1 MKNILKISTLV
12 LATMLFASVTNV
24 QGQVIS
30 ISVTDQ
36 HSPGPYGNGNTKY
49 VDQWIIQD
57 VNTLAYYSC
66 TPNTCS
72 WYYPYYSP
80 NAEFTANLNP
90 SSTYVLKVQVARYD
104 YGGSTPV
111 TTGTGQSSNF
121 LGSNFPY
128 TLFSIPVTLP
138 Q

>member
-49 VDQWIIQD
+49 VAQWIIQD

-66 TPNTCS
+66 TPNTCY
-72 WYYPYYSP
+72 WYYPNNSP
-80 NAEFTANLNP
+80 NTEFTANLNA
-90 SSTYVLKVQVARYD
+90 SSTYVLKVQVSRYD
-104 YGGSTPV
+104 FGGATPV
-111 TTGTGQSSNF
+111 TSGTGQSSNF

-128 TLFSIPVTLP
+128 ILFSIPVTLP